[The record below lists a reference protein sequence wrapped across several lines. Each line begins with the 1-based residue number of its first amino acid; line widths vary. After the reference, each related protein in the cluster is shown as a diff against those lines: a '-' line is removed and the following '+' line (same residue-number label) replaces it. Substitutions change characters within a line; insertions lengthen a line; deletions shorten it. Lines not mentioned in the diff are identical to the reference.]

1 MNYIKGKERNYEYI
15 CLYIKVILFKFEE
28 KRSLYDKQ
36 KLNKFLFNK
45 LVLLKMFEQLNYIY
59 LKEILIY
66 L

>member
-28 KRSLYDKQ
+28 IRSLYDKQ